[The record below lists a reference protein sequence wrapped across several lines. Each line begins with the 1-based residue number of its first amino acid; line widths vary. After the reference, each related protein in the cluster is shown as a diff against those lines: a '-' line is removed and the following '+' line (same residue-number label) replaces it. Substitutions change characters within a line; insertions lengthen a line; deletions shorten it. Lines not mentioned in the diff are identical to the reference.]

1 MNTRSFIAAASLA
14 GLVLLLAGSPAQAQT
29 ASSAQTAVRETLW
42 DDLVP
47 PGWDPMKRF
56 RDARLNA
63 LPDSDPRV
71 QEMMLELREAWDKAP
86 VNPRMDGAT
95 VRLPGYVVPL
105 EEVKGE
111 LQEFL
116 VVPYFGA
123 CIHSPPP
130 PANQIVHVAGAR
142 APKGLRTMDAV
153 WVTGV
158 LKAQRLDSVMGVS
171 GYQIQG
177 AQVERYVAPKRP

>member
-14 GLVLLLAGSPAQAQT
+14 GLVLLLADSPAQAQT
-29 ASSAQTAVRETLW
+29 APAAQTSIRETLW

-71 QEMMLELREAWDKAP
+71 QEIMLELREAWDKAP